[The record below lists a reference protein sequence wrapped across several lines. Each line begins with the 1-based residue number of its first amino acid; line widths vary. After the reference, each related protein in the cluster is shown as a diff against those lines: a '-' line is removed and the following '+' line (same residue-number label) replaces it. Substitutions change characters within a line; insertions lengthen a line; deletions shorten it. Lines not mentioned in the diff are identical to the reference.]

1 LPAPGCGPEQLR
13 VFHSE
18 QCIAVHLQNMH
29 LRICAAIK
37 LCSVRHSSDSLIIFS
52 KRSLTVLKKATALN
66 LKRTIRSQVMFT
78 EPWPESLQHGASR
91 LCRGLDIVKNSQTC
105 NNLYCFIFQFG
116 GGLGASF
123 GEAQPTEFSPVATGQ
138 DVHLADIRNKQAG
151 KYKLFIHLD
160 RYGFTTCEKLTH

>member
-116 GGLGASF
+116 GAWSIVWRGSAHRILPSGD
-123 GEAQPTEFSPVATGQ
+123 GTGCSSGRHQ
-138 DVHLADIRNKQAG
+138 KQTGG
-151 KYKLFIHLD
+151 KIQIIHTP
-160 RYGFTTCEKLTH
+160 R